1 MRLDRLRPQSLL
13 VLACLL
19 SGTVQPGDAEPWK
32 ACAFNDATIPCRDS
46 HSPDGT
52 VRIVWQDGKAMTYRL
67 VKAGFPLSSL
77 RDSLGGI
84 WERQIFVQGNA
95 MYTNKLNGNRIF
107 VPLRPETQRP

>member
-1 MRLDRLRPQSLL
+1 M
-13 VLACLL
+13 
-19 SGTVQPGDAEPWK
+19 QPGHAEPWK
-32 ACAFNDATIPCRDS
+32 ACAFNDTTIPCRDS

-52 VRIVWQDGKAMTYRL
+52 VRIVWQDGKAMTYRQ

-95 MYTNKLNGNRIF
+95 VFTNKLNGNRIF
-107 VPLRPETQRP
+107 VPLRPETKRP